1 MKTAGN
7 IFWFLLGG
15 GIISLLWFIAALL
28 CFVTIIGIPLGIQCL
43 KFAGFV
49 LYPFGR
55 SIEYSSKMGYFLVNI
70 LWILLCGWEIAIV
83 SFCIGLIW
91 CITIIGIPFGVQS
104 IKFAQLAIMPF
115 GAEIVKA

>member
-1 MKTAGN
+1 MKIFGN
-7 IFWFLLGG
+7 IMWFLFGG

-28 CFVTIIGIPLGIQCL
+28 CFITLIGIPLGIQCL

-55 SIEYSSKMGYFLVNI
+55 CVEYSNKVRHFFVNI
-70 LWILLCGWEIAIV
+70 LWIMLCGWEIAII

-91 CITIIGIPFGVQS
+91 CITIIGIPFGIQS

-115 GAEIVKA
+115 GAEVVKA